1 MASRALNI
9 DPVKAITSDTTSVAA
24 KWKPDR
30 INWSVDPQT
39 GIIASFSIE
48 SVAVQVTFEQ
58 AEAGVWTVSF
68 AILEPEGEQ
77 TLTLAFHIFNGVMVA
92 IREFLELRDPIAL
105 VLHAHDEGLADAYDV
120 YLQREQSQLAV
131 VGYQVET
138 PERMMPLTEFRLRRV
153 VSAGRRL

>member
-1 MASRALNI
+1 MASRALQI
-9 DPVKAITSDTTSVAA
+9 DPTKSVTRDITPVAP

-39 GIIASFSIE
+39 GIMASFSIE

-68 AILEPEGEQ
+68 ATLEAEGEQ

-92 IREFLELRDPIAL
+92 IQEFLTLRDPIAL

-120 YLQREQSQLAV
+120 YLQREQSRLAV

-138 PERMMPLTEFRLRRV
+138 PEGMTPLTEFRLRRV
-153 VSAGRRL
+153 VSARRGF